1 MNSIIEQAIKD
12 SLDGQKVFC
21 KFLSA
26 NDTGETGGHQAGIY
40 ISKPAVPILFNRMF
54 DRGQNHEKWVKIKWQ
69 DDYETDTRF
78 IYYGQK
84 TRNEYRITNF
94 GHGFPFLHPEY
105 TGSLFVLIEV
115 AESDY
120 KGYIFNTDEEINQ
133 YLDAFGLSPADTNN
147 LIDTRIIIP
156 EVQEKNEIEAFIKD
170 HNADFP
176 STDEMSKKARMI
188 EYLVNDDNRLIYSD
202 PDSILV
208 RWINMEYKLFRE
220 FEQAHYKNIIN
231 GRFSTVDEFI
241 NAANEALNRRK
252 SRAGKSLEHHL
263 SAIFDS
269 NKLRYTSQAVT
280 EGNKRPDFLFPS
292 LECYHD
298 MNFPVEKLS
307 SLAAK
312 TTCKDRW
319 RQVLNEADRLRDR
332 DKFLCTLQQGVSS
345 SQMDEMTKERVILVV
360 PKQYIQTYP
369 EGHREQIWTLNK
381 FIQYIRESEQ

>member
-40 ISKPAVPILFNRMF
+40 ISKPAVPILFDGMF
-54 DRGQNHEKWVKIKWQ
+54 DRGQNHEKWVKVKWQ
-69 DDYETDTRF
+69 DGSETDTRF

-105 TGSLFVLIEV
+105 TGSLFVFIKV
-115 AESDY
+115 TESDY

-188 EYLVNDDNRLIYSD
+188 EYLVNDDNRLICSD

-298 MNFPVEKLS
+298 LNFPVEKLS

-319 RQVLNEADRLRDR
+319 RQVLNEADRLRER

-345 SQMDEMTKERVILVV
+345 SQMDEMAKERVILVV

-369 EGHREQIWTLNK
+369 EDHREQIWTLNK